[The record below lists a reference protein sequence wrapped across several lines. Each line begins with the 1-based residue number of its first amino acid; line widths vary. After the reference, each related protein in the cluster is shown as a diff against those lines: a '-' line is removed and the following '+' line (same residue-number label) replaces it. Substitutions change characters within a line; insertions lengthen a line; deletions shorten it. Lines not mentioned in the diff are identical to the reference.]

1 MEIHMKKHL
10 LPGLYVAVIMA
21 VSVPALAY
29 AEEPADEAGQLIEE
43 MESETETAAET
54 KAGILAETETN
65 PAAQSEAESEA
76 KPAAES
82 EEETEAESET
92 EAEPSLTMDRESVHK
107 IMLAMGDQTLRTT
120 RKFLLKGGVIED
132 GYKGD
137 AGIGLQQMLV
147 EFGCD
152 ITVDGAIGTKTIEA
166 LHQVQER
173 FGLALSDQ
181 IDQSVFDTLVP
192 LLLMTRGED
201 SSEVDVQGFY
211 DAARGEG
218 YYQYLKGCAMAGI
231 GKYYSAREA
240 FENSSWQDS
249 QERAAA
255 CVQELPDSGLLWRN
269 PDITGTESG
278 LTFKVKGSED
288 SSGMCFEVYDTDDQL
303 VSVVFVRGSSSAK
316 TDLPAGTYHIKDG
329 SGTEWYGL
337 AETFGPEGN
346 YEYLTF
352 SEEEDVQ
359 YDAVLENGQYELA
372 INVSEIEEG
381 ATSVG
386 AANVGWEDSFQEE

>member
-65 PAAQSEAESEA
+65 PAAQS
-76 KPAAES
+76 
-82 EEETEAESET
+82 EAESET

-211 DAARGEG
+211 E
-218 YYQYLKGCAMAGI
+218 
-231 GKYYSAREA
+231 SA
-240 FENSSWQDS
+240 F
-249 QERAAA
+249 
-255 CVQELPDSGLLWRN
+255 L
-269 PDITGTESG
+269 
-278 LTFKVKGSED
+278 
-288 SSGMCFEVYDTDDQL
+288 
-303 VSVVFVRGSSSAK
+303 
-316 TDLPAGTYHIKDG
+316 
-329 SGTEWYGL
+329 
-337 AETFGPEGN
+337 
-346 YEYLTF
+346 
-352 SEEEDVQ
+352 
-359 YDAVLENGQYELA
+359 
-372 INVSEIEEG
+372 
-381 ATSVG
+381 
-386 AANVGWEDSFQEE
+386 